1 MINMP
6 DLVVPGIVAD
16 GVDGFMFGYERNL
29 LIGLLNLVKAE
40 RVIEI
45 GVQRGQCARL
55 MLDHVPSIKLY
66 LGIDVEPG
74 YRTTLPV
81 QQAEVPDRPGELV
94 LGDSRFHLMI
104 KPNGSLSL
112 CPGEL
117 PACDVMLIDGDHSAA
132 AVRHDTALADASVR
146 SGGLILWHDYA
157 PALWSNGVN
166 DVIDGMRAAGRD
178 IRHIPDTW
186 FAMEIV
192 R

>member
-74 YRTTLPV
+74 HKTTLPV
-81 QQAEVPDRPGELV
+81 QQAEVPDRAGELV
-94 LGDSRFHLMI
+94 LGDSRFHLLI
-104 KPNGSLSL
+104 RPQGSLSL
-112 CPGEL
+112 RRGEL
-117 PACDVMLIDGDHSAA
+117 PVCDVMLIDGDHSAA
-132 AVRHDTALADASVR
+132 AVRHDTWLADASVR

-157 PALWSNGVN
+157 PTLWSNDVN
-166 DVIDGMRAAGRD
+166 IVIDEMRAAGRD

-192 R
+192 